1 MGRTVWLVVRASAAL
16 ALIIAPFHLSTDG
29 VVVDKAFAKG
39 GNGGGNGGGGGNS
52 GGNGGGNSGGNGN
65 SGGSNAGGNGNGN
78 SGNSNAGGNG
88 KGNSKG
94 KAASDDATVDHVNA
108 VTGDTVEVDGKNI
121 KVTHANGMKEE
132 IENGRFRMEDA
143 LGRTI
148 VERAATAADM
158 ARLKSF

>member
-1 MGRTVWLVVRASAAL
+1 MRLARMGRTVWLVLRASAAL

-52 GGNGGGNSGGNGN
+52 GGNGGGNSGGN
-65 SGGSNAGGNGNGN
+65 SGNGNGN
-78 SGNSNAGGNG
+78 SGGKGNSNAGGNG

-94 KAASDDATVDHVNA
+94 NATVDHVNA

-158 ARLKSF
+158 ARLNSF

>member
-1 MGRTVWLVVRASAAL
+1 MRLARMGRTVWLALRASAAL

-52 GGNGGGNSGGNGN
+52 GGNGGGNSGGN
-65 SGGSNAGGNGNGN
+65 SGGNGNGN
-78 SGNSNAGGNG
+78 SGGKGNSNAGGNG

-94 KAASDDATVDHVNA
+94 NATVDHVNA
-108 VTGDTVEVDGKNI
+108 VTGDMVEVDGKNI

>member
-1 MGRTVWLVVRASAAL
+1 MRLARMGRTVWLVLRASAAL

-52 GGNGGGNSGGNGN
+52 GGNGGGNSGGN
-65 SGGSNAGGNGNGN
+65 SGGNGNGN
-78 SGNSNAGGNG
+78 SGGKGNSNAGGNG

-94 KAASDDATVDHVNA
+94 NATVDHVNA